1 MTMLFECMFVGK
13 LDDLSESRQTAAATA
28 SNTAIQ
34 HSHKMADIAHRP
46 KILRSTAPNRARK
59 TDDATTE
66 LFRILEMG
74 VPTLL
79 TFNAFET

>member
-28 SNTAIQ
+28 NTAIQ